1 MKPQKFTDIT
11 PEDIAEWK
19 EKHLQLREVE
29 VFLSDDDLADDS
41 ATAKFVIC
49 QPTRSVM
56 NACAKYSTE
65 KDFARA
71 TRLMINSCVLGG
83 DMQHISEDN
92 KDTRVESKI
101 MEELYKLVEVKK
113 ANVKKL

>member
-11 PEDIAEWK
+11 PEDIADWK
-19 EKHLQLREVE
+19 SKHLQLREIE
-29 VFLSDDDLADDS
+29 VFLDDEDLNES
-41 ATAKFVIC
+41 SEVAKFIIC
-49 QPTRSVM
+49 QPTRNVM
-56 NACAKYSTE
+56 NACTKYATE
-65 KDFARA
+65 KDFPRA

-83 DMQHISEDN
+83 DMQHLSEDN